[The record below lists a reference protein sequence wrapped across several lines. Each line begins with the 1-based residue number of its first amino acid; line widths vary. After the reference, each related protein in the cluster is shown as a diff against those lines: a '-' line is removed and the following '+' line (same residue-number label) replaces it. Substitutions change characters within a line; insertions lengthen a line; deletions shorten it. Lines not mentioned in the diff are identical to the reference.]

1 MGKKQIVIRPE
12 EEKDFKDVYEKTKK
26 GGIYRL
32 KEEFYEK
39 EFRKLEIELVKLQ
52 RWVTKTGQKI
62 AIIMEGRDGA
72 GKGGT
77 IKALTNHLN
86 PRGCRV
92 VALNKPTDQEK
103 TQWYFARYISQ
114 LPNGGEIV
122 FFDRSWYNRA
132 GVEKVMGFCTQAQ
145 YKEFIL
151 QVPNVEQM
159 LNASGTMIFKYFLN
173 VSQDEQK
180 RRILR
185 RKDDPLRI
193 WKLSPID
200 GESLKLWDDYTEA
213 FEKMF
218 SRTHTTHSPWV
229 IVDSTDKKRA
239 RLNIARDLLSRIDY
253 EGKDQSSVCLLA
265 DPNIT
270 GLYAQNF
277 CRVTKER
284 EKMIKEEEKEE
295 HKHHNHHH
303 KDQDSKV
310 DSKKE
315 VDTKKDLDSKK
326 SIEVSKK

>member
-1 MGKKQIVIRPE
+1 MSKKQIVIRPE
-12 EEKDFKDVYEKTKK
+12 DGKDFKEVYEKRKK

-32 KEEFYEK
+32 KESFYEK

-86 PRGCRV
+86 PRGARV

-103 TQWYFARYISQ
+103 TQWYFARYISE

-185 RKDDPLRI
+185 RKNDPLRI

-277 CRVTKER
+277 SQNTMER
-284 EKMIKEEEKEE
+284 EKMIKEEEKKDKEASHLNH
-295 HKHHNHHH
+295 HKHKHTSDATSSTEKHT
-303 KDQDSKV
+303 KEKEAKEA
-310 DSKKE
+310 KK
-315 VDTKKDLDSKK
+315 
-326 SIEVSKK
+326 